1 MGAASAFAV
10 GLALYGYSGP
20 AFAADLGGNCCS
32 DLEERVAELE
42 ATTARKGNRK
52 VSLAISGQVTTG
64 VMWFDN
70 GDTSDTYVVDAGSQS
85 SRFRLTGSAKINP
98 NLSAGFN
105 IEVGTLSATAN
116 TVTETNDDGDQ
127 GTGDG
132 ALSVRLANWYLE
144 DKRYGRLTVGRLN
157 MVTDGI
163 AEIDLGGANIVAQS
177 GLYFGN
183 KIAVNGA
190 GGLTFGDFFP
200 ANGDA
205 EFDRNN
211 AVRYDSPTFGGFTI
225 GTSWGEDDRWDI
237 GLRYAGE
244 LGGFRIAGGIA
255 YGVDDDEL
263 TPAGNEAT
271 IVTGSLSILHVAT
284 GLFVSGTGSSRQL
297 DIGSATT
304 GDSTYW
310 SVRGGITK
318 NWFGIG
324 NTVLYGEYHNSDV
337 DAAQRGTAEIAGAGV
352 VQNIDAASM
361 ELFLAYKNH
370 SVDLNSGASTDDT
383 HLVIS
388 GARIRF

>member
-1 MGAASAFAV
+1 MNLKIMGAASALAAGV
-10 GLALYGYSGP
+10 ALYGYSGP

-70 GDTSDTYVVDAGSQS
+70 GDKSDAYVVDLGPNS

-105 IEVGTLSATAN
+105 IEVATLSASAN
-116 TVTETNDDGDQ
+116 QVTENDDDGTATSG

-132 ALSVRLANWYLE
+132 ALAVRLANWYIE

-177 GLYFGN
+177 GLY
-183 KIAVNGA
+183 V
-190 GGLTFGDFFP
+190 
-200 ANGDA
+200 ANGFSFGGGTVASFYGGSTINGDG

-211 AVRYDSPTFGGFTI
+211 AVRYDTPTFGGFTL

-244 LGGFRIAGGIA
+244 HAGFRIAGGIA
-255 YGVDDDEL
+255 YGNDTDEL
-263 TPAGNEAT
+263 AANAERE
-271 IVTGSLSILHVAT
+271 IITGSLSMLHVAT
-284 GLFVSGTGSSRQL
+284 GLFVSGTGASIES
-297 DIGSATT
+297 DISETH
-304 GDSTYW
+304 YW

-324 NTVLYGEYHNSDV
+324 NTVLYGEYHN
-337 DAAQRGTAEIAGAGV
+337 AETTGFGTAETFGGGI

-361 ELFLAYKNH
+361 ELFLAYKNI
-370 SVDLNSGASTDDT
+370 STDDAT
-383 HLVIS
+383 PAQVDNIDLVIS

>member
-70 GDTSDTYVVDAGSQS
+70 GDKSDAYVVDFGPNS

-105 IEVGTLSATAN
+105 IEVATLSAAAN
-116 TVTETNDDGDQ
+116 QVTENDDDGTATSG

-132 ALSVRLANWYLE
+132 ALAVRLANWYIE

-163 AEIDLGGANIVAQS
+163 AEIDLGGSNIVAQS
-177 GLYFGN
+177 GLYVGN
-183 KIAVNGA
+183 GFSFA
-190 GGLTFGDFFP
+190 GTTLAAFYGGSTI
-200 ANGDA
+200 NGDG

-211 AVRYDSPTFGGFTI
+211 AVRYDSPTFGGFTV

-244 LGGFRIAGGIA
+244 HAGFRIAGGIA
-255 YGVDDDEL
+255 YGNDTDEL
-263 TPAGNEAT
+263 AANAERD
-271 IVTGSLSILHVAT
+271 IITGSLSILHVAT
-284 GLFVSGTGSSRQL
+284 GLFISGTGASIES
-297 DIGSATT
+297 DISETN
-304 GDSTYW
+304 YW
-310 SVRGGITK
+310 SVRGGIAK

-324 NTVLYGEYHNSDV
+324 NTVLYGEYHNAETTAV
-337 DAAQRGTAEIAGAGV
+337 GTAETVGGGI

-361 ELFLAYKNH
+361 ELFLAYKH
-370 SVDLNSGASTDDT
+370 ISTDDAGPREVDT
-383 HLVIS
+383 IDFVLS